1 MEPASNPLDLL
12 RQRRAINRVEAAM
25 RKTEE
30 VPKPGGYR
38 YLGRNADTGQ
48 GLVVGN
54 DGSVIP
60 GDIITSGHIK
70 PGQSVRVAQA
80 GGLVQLDQKPRV
92 RKVVPPVA
100 KKEEG
105 GPVKILFSVVEG
117 AERIYYVG
125 GDRVKPK
132 ELFRLP
138 STTSATAHLVATG
151 KGLNAFYWQYALGG
165 NVVDGRSESPIA
177 IPTGSL
183 GYIGAGIFTALNTRE
198 MFVPEPPLDE
208 CSNRFASSTF
218 RDFRLFSGESFGL
231 NQTQSKIRA
240 FAASTS
246 PCPVTREGPYP
257 DVYTTNLTD
266 ITAYS
271 GSYAALGFSAAYSG
285 AWDRQ
290 LTTVQIYTSYSTGS
304 TTVSD
309 IESKSSREETMLHC
323 SEFGDFALLSC
334 SLVNLIDSRVGVGNG
349 VTTIT
354 PTGFNGTR
362 YEASAKDGERVL
374 LSEEAQSLIGDQ
386 WISPRYSSIS
396 GSSLYMLPRTVAE
409 TKEKLGE
416 RTNFLDFQAVDLSD
430 STASIIQAKTFPIT
444 KDISQIHSISY
455 HP

>member
-1 MEPASNPLDLL
+1 VRSLSLPGGLSAGEVAILGPVGDPPAVANPDRL
-12 RQRRAINRVEAAM
+12 QPRRVGDKAGPLKDNDVGYLNGQIW
-25 RKTEE
+25 TYP
-30 VPKPGGYR
+30 VPKKG
-38 YLGRNADTGQ
+38 
-48 GLVVGN
+48 
-54 DGSVIP
+54 
-60 GDIITSGHIK
+60 
-70 PGQSVRVAQA
+70 
-80 GGLVQLDQKPRV
+80 
-92 RKVVPPVA
+92 
-100 KKEEG
+100 EG

-198 MFVPEPPLDE
+198 IFVQEPPSDA
-208 CSNRFASSTF
+208 CTNRFASSTF

-257 DVYTTNLTD
+257 DVYTTTLTD

-271 GSYAALGFSAAYSG
+271 GSYAALGFSTAYSG
-285 AWDRQ
+285 VWDRQ

-323 SEFGDFALLSC
+323 SELGDFALLSC

-374 LSEEAQSLIGDQ
+374 LSEESQSLIGDR

-430 STASIIQAKTFPIT
+430 STASIIQAKIFPIT

-455 HP
+455 TP